1 MKTKMLTDFADT
13 IREYKEILTMA
24 IVFRLMH
31 HLYKNHSR

>member
-13 IREYKEILTMA
+13 IREYKKMLTMA

>member
-1 MKTKMLTDFADT
+1 MLTDFADT
-13 IREYKEILTMA
+13 IREYKKMLTMA